1 VIQVV
6 IEMDPQTN
14 ELTIRGAAPP
24 AIIFAI
30 VVNAYHELLAA
41 KMNYWNP
48 RSSRSA
54 ATPPGRDAE

>member
-1 VIQVV
+1 MIQVV

-24 AIIFAI
+24 PIIFAI

-41 KMNYWNP
+41 KIRADLTSERRILRPENGFD
-48 RSSRSA
+48 R
-54 ATPPGRDAE
+54 